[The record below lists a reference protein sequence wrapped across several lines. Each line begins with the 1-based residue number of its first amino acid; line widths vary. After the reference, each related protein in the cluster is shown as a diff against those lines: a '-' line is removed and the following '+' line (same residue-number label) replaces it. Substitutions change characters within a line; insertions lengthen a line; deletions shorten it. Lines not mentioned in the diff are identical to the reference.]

1 MEMEV
6 TAEPTTAPTLC
17 GHTPGASPRR
27 GLCQRCYRKLLEA
40 GLPMP
45 PRLRPGPDPDRVDV
59 VAAWVRTLSE
69 DVRRRLS
76 AALMEAR

>member
-1 MEMEV
+1 METEV
-6 TAEPTTAPTLC
+6 AAGPTTAPTLC

-45 PRLRPGPDPDRVDV
+45 PRLRSGPDPADV
-59 VAAWVRTLSE
+59 IAAWVSTLSD

-76 AALMEAR
+76 AALMEFP